1 MAAVQGLPQS
11 VAAASWTHA
20 SDRVVDHKPKK
31 RRLPPGL
38 GQGVPISEEI
48 NHRVEQLVVA
58 WRRLHLCSGNEAGV
72 ARKADKRSNHD
83 RLTAVFLHEV
93 VYR

>member
-1 MAAVQGLPQS
+1 MLLIVWSTTSPRNDVFLLAWV
-11 VAAASWTHA
+11 
-20 SDRVVDHKPKK
+20 R
-31 RRLPPGL
+31 
-38 GQGVPISEEI
+38 VPISEEI

-58 WRRLHLCSGNEAGV
+58 WRRLHLCTGNEAGV